1 MRAPSGWRNP
11 RPGWLALALSP
22 LGAVYGA
29 ATARRMGK
37 PGVQVAAPVIC
48 VGNFV
53 VGGAGKTPTAIALA
67 RLLRAAGERPAFLSR
82 GYGGEA
88 RSDSFRVMPGVQS
101 ALQVGDEPLL
111 LARVAPC
118 FVGADRVASAR
129 LAIEDGASVLVMD
142 DGLQNPS
149 LEKTLTLAVVDG
161 DCPFGNGLCLPAGP
175 LRAPVASQWRHVD
188 ALLMIGGEVESAAR
202 LSDKHPPKPMFLAS
216 LKADAIVA
224 SRLIG
229 RPVLAF
235 AGVARPEKFF
245 ATLRE
250 IGAQVV
256 ETAVF
261 PDHWTF
267 RKREL
272 ARLSARAA
280 RRGLALVCTEKDH
293 VRLPSEFAEQTL
305 ALPVTLGFEDAAA
318 VTAWLAQ
325 IKNKR
330 SRGV

>member
-1 MRAPSGWRNP
+1 MRAPSGWRKP
-11 RPGWLALALSP
+11 RPDLLALALSP
-22 LGAVYGA
+22 LGALYGA
-29 ATARRMGK
+29 ATARRMAK
-37 PGVQVAAPVIC
+37 PGVRVAAPVIC

-82 GYGGEA
+82 GYGGDA
-88 RSDSFRVMPGVQS
+88 RADSLRVAPGVQS
-101 ALQVGDEPLL
+101 ARQVGDEPLL
-111 LARVAPC
+111 LARIAPC

-149 LEKTLTLAVVDG
+149 LEKTLALAVVDG
-161 DCPFGNGLCLPAGP
+161 ESLFGNGLCLPAGP
-175 LRAPVASQWRHVD
+175 LRAPVASQWRHID
-188 ALLMIGGEVESAAR
+188 ALVMIGGDAETAAR
-202 LSDKHPPKPMFLAS
+202 LSADYPPKPLFRAS

-235 AGVARPEKFF
+235 AGVAQPEKFF
-245 ATLRE
+245 TTLGE
-250 IGAQVV
+250 IGARVV
-256 ETAVF
+256 ETALF
-261 PDHWTF
+261 PDHWAF
-267 RKREL
+267 RPRDL

-293 VRLPSEFAEQTL
+293 VRLPSEFAEEVL
-305 ALPVTLGFEDAAA
+305 ALPVTLGFEDPAA
-318 VTAWLAQ
+318 VAAWLVLPR
-325 IKNKR
+325 IKR
-330 SRGV
+330 VRGV